1 MTTKEDPTVTTK
13 TSVATTVDTRTVAE
27 LEAAVIAGDASIT
40 AEQLATARA
49 RQDHTP
55 LPASTSERRAQLT
68 AEAARQGQI
77 GKLRDDIESLADDR
91 ERLLTLAQQA
101 SDALRA
107 LFTAARAREDQLDAL
122 AGRAKALGINAM
134 SHDDQVRDPSGIGWR
149 REHAMAGPARIRLGD
164 TALSAADPRRLVAWI
179 VKDTRPD
186 RSTNRRVQLLR
197 GSVTV
202 LIRGSVTVLGAHTVG
217 CGAMTAGGSS
227 GRSRVPVS
235 GGGPGRVKSGRGSRR
250 L

>member
-1 MTTKEDPTVTTK
+1 MTTS

-55 LPASTSERRAQLT
+55 LPARTPEHRAQLA

-164 TALSAADPRRLVAWI
+164 TAHRAADPRRLVARI
-179 VKDTRPD
+179 VKDTFD
-186 RSTNRRVQLLR
+186 RTGQRTDAFSLSNAGPPVAEQIDATVRE
-197 GSVTV
+197 VTAPRLYRMHV
-202 LIRGSVTVLGAHTVG
+202 V
-217 CGAMTAGGSS
+217 
-227 GRSRVPVS
+227 
-235 GGGPGRVKSGRGSRR
+235 RR
-250 L
+250 LGQHQPGTIVELVHETARWARDKGYAIPQ

>member
-1 MTTKEDPTVTTK
+1 MTPESWCAAMTTKEDPTVTTK

-40 AEQLATARA
+40 AEQLAAARA

-55 LPASTSERRAQLT
+55 LPASASEHRAQLT

-77 GKLRDDIESLADDR
+77 GKLRDDIESLANDR

-107 LFTAARAREDQLDAL
+107 LSTAARAHEDQLDAL

-134 SHDDQVRDPSGIGWR
+134 SLDDQVRDPSGIGWR

-164 TALSAADPRRLVAWI
+164 TALSAADPHRLVAWI
-179 VKDTRPD
+179 LTDTFD
-186 RSTNRRVQLLR
+186 RTGQR
-197 GSVTV
+197 TD
-202 LIRGSVTVLGAHTVG
+202 
-217 CGAMTAGGSS
+217 
-227 GRSRVPVS
+227 
-235 GGGPGRVKSGRGSRR
+235 
-250 L
+250 

>member
-1 MTTKEDPTVTTK
+1 MSDPDVEPDDPRRLAQIRGEDVGVSDDIDRQTDDPESWCAAMTTKEDPTVTTK

-27 LEAAVIAGDASIT
+27 LEAAVIAGDASI
-40 AEQLATARA
+40 AGEQLATARA

-55 LPASTSERRAQLT
+55 LPASAAEHRAQLA

-77 GKLRDDIESLADDR
+77 GRLRDDIESLANDR

-134 SHDDQVRDPSGIGWR
+134 SLDDQVRDPSGIGWR
-149 REHAMAGPARIRLGD
+149 REHALAGPARIRLGD
-164 TALSAADPRRLVAWI
+164 TALSAADPHRLVAWI
-179 VKDTRPD
+179 VKDTFD
-186 RSTNRRVQLLR
+186 RTGQRTDPFGYSEAV
-197 GSVTV
+197 S
-202 LIRGSVTVLGAHTVG
+202 
-217 CGAMTAGGSS
+217 
-227 GRSRVPVS
+227 RS
-235 GGGPGRVKSGRGSRR
+235 
-250 L
+250 